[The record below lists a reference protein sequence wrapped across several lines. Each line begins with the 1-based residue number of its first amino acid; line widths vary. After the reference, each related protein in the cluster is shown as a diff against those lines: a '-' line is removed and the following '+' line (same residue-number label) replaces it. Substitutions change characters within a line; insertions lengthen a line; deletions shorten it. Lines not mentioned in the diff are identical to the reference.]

1 MKMRANKMVL
11 FILFFSVFVFSAD
24 KPAWV
29 VKNKT
34 MDLPEYESYR
44 TKERPN
50 YNPEYKIQF
59 SPKDEIMLSYFQRS
73 NQPVLTIKDDP
84 KTSGL
89 SFNVL
94 FFSKEDG
101 KLINKA
107 EWPVEGE
114 LDWIERL
121 HYGSR
126 IYPLSDS
133 GYVGMFNKHLQIL
146 DSSLNVIHDR
156 LLERLPERQ
165 VYDIFA
171 PSHGTFFAL
180 WQSNKRYSGEND
192 IIDSSTF
199 QTVDRVSGG
208 IVDIWGDKLLMV
220 SLSEKGNITSI
231 YEKRIGSSSYGFQL
245 KIDNYKGAKY
255 TYNGAAIFLG
265 YKGNIPPPY
274 AEHYWFIIENGK
286 VGNPVFVEGGFAT
299 TLVTARKAPVVA
311 ITVAKLRLFDRG
323 GTGWINVY
331 DINTKQKLLQTK
343 KYNDSYDYALSSDGR
358 ILVVFIHEKRKI
370 ELYKVPAPGDIKK

>member
-1 MKMRANKMVL
+1 
-11 FILFFSVFVFSAD
+11 
-24 KPAWV
+24 
-29 VKNKT
+29 
-34 MDLPEYESYR
+34 
-44 TKERPN
+44 
-50 YNPEYKIQF
+50 
-59 SPKDEIMLSYFQRS
+59 MLSYFQRS
-73 NQPVLTIKDDP
+73 KQPVLTIKDDP

-107 EWPVEGE
+107 DWPVEGE

-121 HYGSR
+121 YYGSR

-146 DSSLNVIHDR
+146 DSSLNVIHDK
-156 LLERLPERQ
+156 LLERLPYPNGYNI
-165 VYDIFA
+165 VA
-171 PSHGTFFAL
+171 PIKGTFFAL
-180 WQSNKRYSGEND
+180 RKGNKRYSGEND
-192 IIDSSTF
+192 IIDSETF
-199 QTVDRVSGG
+199 KTVDRVSGG

-231 YEKRIGSSSYGFQL
+231 YEKRIGSSPYGFQL
-245 KIDNYKGAKY
+245 KIDNYTDAKY

-265 YKGNIPPPY
+265 YKGSIPTPY
-274 AEHYWFIIENGK
+274 AEHYWFTIENGK

-299 TLVTARKAPVVA
+299 DLVAARKAPVVA
-311 ITVAKLRLFDRG
+311 ICVGKSRSFDRAA
-323 GTGWINVY
+323 TNWINVY
-331 DINTKQKLLQTK
+331 DINTQHKLLQTK
-343 KYNDSYDYALSSDGR
+343 NYNDAIDYALSSDGR
-358 ILVVFIHEKRKI
+358 ILAVFIHEKRKI